1 MKKTP
6 RVSPGQGVRAEHINA
21 ISEAILELQNSLVLS
36 KYRPPPQ
43 SWDTKPN
50 LWVSTPFNEVA
61 SPETPV
67 WKVTV
72 SPGYLTYQQLLND
85 PETDGSLYY
94 MTPTINDIEIDVQ
107 PPADIPKVE
116 ISQPTGYLYMKSETD
131 NRGVP
136 TDAPTIV
143 FETEKK
149 KSTHHVPESVDY
161 NQSPIDGV
169 YYWLLAEFEEAEGSS
184 PPAPKIIRRWT
195 GDKHVPNQIDRIDN
209 IGGEIPIY
217 WGFDKEDSIH
227 KLRSLKN
234 ATDTSEGVVPL
245 IMELDTDADETVNI
259 RMLANATPSTYKTEA
274 LVKDLFNVADDS
286 VKIKAIKSGN
296 GLDVTATDTVVEVKI
311 RDGYQGDMLYND
323 GTDWVILSNPGSGTH
338 VLGHNGTIPVW
349 LQTSE
354 CD

>member
-1 MKKTP
+1 MKSAIPIIIP
-6 RVSPGQGVRAEHINA
+6 RRANSGQPFTALMYNQLIDCIQRLTMRQFETSSNQF
-21 ISEAILELQNSLVLS
+21 L
-36 KYRPPPQ
+36 P
-43 SWDTKPN
+43 DTKPN
-50 LWVSTPFNEVA
+50 LWVSNPFYNEGA
-61 SPETPV
+61 

-107 PPADIPKVE
+107 PPAEIPKVE
-116 ISQPTGYLYMKSETD
+116 ITQPTGYLYMKSETD
-131 NRGVP
+131 DRGVP

-161 NQSPIDGV
+161 NQTPIDGV
-169 YYWLLAEFEEAEGSS
+169 YYWLLAEFEEAEGSD
-184 PPAPKIIRRWT
+184 PPAPKVIRRWT
-195 GDKHVPNQIDRIDN
+195 GDKHFPNQIDRIKN
-209 IGGEIPIY
+209 IGEKIPLY
-217 WGFDKEDSIH
+217 FGFDKQNSLH
-227 KLRSLKN
+227 QLRTLQN
-234 ATDTSEGVVPL
+234 ASPTSTGIVPL
-245 IMELDTDADETVNI
+245 IKELSNEGDLTVKM
-259 RMLANATPSTYKTEA
+259 RMLENASPSTYKIEA
-274 LVKDLFNVADDS
+274 LVKDLSALADNS

-296 GLDVTATDTVVEVKI
+296 GLDVTATASVVEVKI

>member
-1 MKKTP
+1 MKSAIPIIIP
-6 RVSPGQGVRAEHINA
+6 RRANSGQPFTALMYNQLIDCIQRLTMRQFETSSNQF
-21 ISEAILELQNSLVLS
+21 L
-36 KYRPPPQ
+36 P
-43 SWDTKPN
+43 DTKPN
-50 LWVSTPFNEVA
+50 LWVSNPFYNEGA
-61 SPETPV
+61 

-107 PPADIPKVE
+107 PPSDIPKVE

-131 NRGVP
+131 DRGVP

-149 KSTHHVPESVDY
+149 KSTHHVPPSVDY
-161 NQSPIDGV
+161 NQTSIDGV
-169 YYWLLAEFEEAEGSS
+169 YYWLLAEFEEAEGSD
-184 PPAPKIIRRWT
+184 PPAPKIIRRWS

-209 IGGEIPIY
+209 IGGQTAIY
-217 WGFDKEDSIH
+217 WGFDKFNSTH
-227 KLRSLKN
+227 KLRTLQNGKE
-234 ATDTSEGVVPL
+234 TSEGIVPL
-245 IMELDTDADETVNI
+245 IMPLGSDADYTVKI
-259 RMLANATPSTYKTEA
+259 RTLENATPSTYQTEA
-274 LVKDLFNVADDS
+274 LVKNLSALTDQS
-286 VKIKAIKSGN
+286 VKIKAIKSGS
-296 GLDVTATDTVVEVKI
+296 GLQITATASVVEIKMQ
-311 RDGYQGDMLYND
+311 DAYEGDMLYHN
-323 GTDWVILSNPGSGTH
+323 GTNWVRLPNPGSGTH